1 LRLGKKEKRKKKKEK
16 HASHSASHRNSSFAS
31 QEMDTSRTMAKS
43 CLVTI
48 PEDIQQVPGGIRSS
62 GWLEQKGM
70 VIYLISY

>member
-1 LRLGKKEKRKKKKEK
+1 
-16 HASHSASHRNSSFAS
+16 
-31 QEMDTSRTMAKS
+31 MDTSRTMAKS